1 MRAACVSACVCVCVC
16 KWGTLKSI
24 PPAGHVRRSSPM
36 ARRRR
41 ADLAVGSRDV
51 VTSSAGIAL
60 PSALRVV
67 ADRFR
72 HQLRF
77 RLRFRS
83 PVASARRCDVMEF
96 IPSLWKKYYGNCLE
110 TATILTANNR
120 TYSNA
125 NEKYANE
132 MLNRDRTRFFY
143 RFSFVCLFFAGVD
156 WFSHHFPHFMANP
169 SFLSYCLVWITLQ
182 LVKPGFIVFIGLY
195 RVFLRTD
202 K

>member
-1 MRAACVSACVCVCVC
+1 
-16 KWGTLKSI
+16 
-24 PPAGHVRRSSPM
+24 M

-143 RFSFVCLFFAGVD
+143 RFSFVCLFFCWGQLVFAP
-156 WFSHHFPHFMANP
+156 FSAFHGQPKFFVLLFGLNYTSTRKTGFHRFYWAVP
-169 SFLSYCLVWITLQ
+169 SFS
-182 LVKPGFIVFIGLY
+182 
-195 RVFLRTD
+195 TD
-202 K
+202 W